1 MGSAPNYRS
10 AHYPEAS
17 FDQKFMRRLL
27 MVKIHHLL
35 VNQFFKGI
43 LGGLFLMI
51 FASALPSNAAEV
63 SHLKSTIKFQ
73 IDLLS
78 EYKNPLNN
86 SEIRRV
92 YVAQETNG
100 YLQML
105 GEEIGVRTLII
116 TSNSDFLIVDPG
128 PDTDYTKALLFAL
141 KKIEPQLS
149 SHPNVIINSVARPEH
164 SLGNSTLSNEL
175 TKIYSTV
182 ITQKNMIERC
192 PNCRKRLAASL
203 QKSSIAETS
212 IQTPDQ
218 LLNPSNGIPNFPEWQ
233 ILEFSARTESDL
245 VLWSPQLKIMF
256 AGGLLSHQSIPDLID
271 GSALRWLDALQ
282 VIEKLQA
289 NIIIGNGPY
298 LPDSQLASHSTTF
311 EQLLFT
317 KHYLSDLQKIVRN
330 EFLAGGSEANA
341 DKCLNLEQFSSKKG
355 YKKLHPINIQR
366 VWREIETKEM
376 N

>member
-1 MGSAPNYRS
+1 
-10 AHYPEAS
+10 
-17 FDQKFMRRLL
+17 
-27 MVKIHHLL
+27 MVKIQPLP
-35 VNQFFKGI
+35 VNQFFKRM
-43 LGGLFLMI
+43 LGGLLVMI
-51 FASALPSNAAEV
+51 SATALPCNAAENA
-63 SHLKSTIKFQ
+63 HLNSTIKFQ

-86 SEIRRV
+86 AEIRRV

-100 YLQML
+100 YLQLL
-105 GEEIGVRTLII
+105 GEEIGVRTLIV
-116 TSNSDFLIVDPG
+116 TSNSNFLIVDPG
-128 PDTDYTKALLFAL
+128 PDTAYTKALLTAL
-141 KKIEPQLS
+141 KKIEPQLL

-164 SLGNSTLSNEL
+164 SLGNSTLSNDL
-175 TKIYSTV
+175 TKIYSTA

-192 PNCRKRLAASL
+192 PNCRNRLSESL
-203 QKSSIAETS
+203 KKPGIAETT
-212 IQTPDQ
+212 IQTPNE
-218 LLNPSNGIPNFPEWQ
+218 LLDPSNGIPNYPEWQ

-282 VIEKLQA
+282 IIEKLQA

-298 LPDSQLASHSTTF
+298 LPDSQLTVHSTTF
-311 EQLLFT
+311 KQLQFT
-317 KHYLSDLQKIVRN
+317 RHYLSDLKKIVKN
-330 EFLAGGSEANA
+330 EFLAGGSEADA
-341 DKCLNLEQFSSKKG
+341 DKRLNLEQFSSKKG